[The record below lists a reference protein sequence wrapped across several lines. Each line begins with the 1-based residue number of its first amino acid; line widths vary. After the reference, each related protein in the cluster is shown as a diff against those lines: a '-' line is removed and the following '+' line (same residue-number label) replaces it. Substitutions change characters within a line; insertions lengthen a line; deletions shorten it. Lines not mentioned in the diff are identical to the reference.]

1 MKTHSYC
8 LVVVGLL
15 IGMLTALIEV
25 LGLPKLAPE
34 NLYVPPLMQGLEE
47 PPRNVFKSIKKA
59 PPPKPQPKEKK
70 PPVRLYWAQ
79 AKALSTR
86 EIHCLALNIYHEARG
101 EKHSGKVGVAQVT
114 LNRVDASFRK
124 KTNVCAVVYDSAQFS
139 WTLSSSKR
147 YTLPKGD
154 AWESSMQIAQ
164 DVANGLRVYGLEDSL
179 YYHATWIT
187 PPSWAKQMLYRKSI
201 GQHIFF
207 SPSF

>member
-1 MKTHSYC
+1 MQCRLQNDLAIFIPGFLFGVLLALLTLYPSSTRETSSPPDTYPVIQEKTH
-8 LVVVGLL
+8 
-15 IGMLTALIEV
+15 
-25 LGLPKLAPE
+25 KAP
-34 NLYVPPLMQGLEE
+34 
-47 PPRNVFKSIKKA
+47 KKA
-59 PPPKPQPKEKK
+59 RAANPQPVKK
-70 PPVRLYWAQ
+70 KSAVRLYWAQ
-79 AKALSTR
+79 AKDLSTR

>member
-1 MKTHSYC
+1 MKTRSYY
-8 LVVVGLL
+8 LVVVGLFL
-15 IGMLTALIEV
+15 GMCIALVEL
-25 LGLPKLAPE
+25 LGLPKITPE

-47 PPRNVFKSIKKA
+47 PPRNVFKNIKRT
-59 PPPKPQPKEKK
+59 PVPKTQTKEKK

-79 AKALSTR
+79 AKDLSTR

-114 LNRVDASFRK
+114 LNRVDVAFRK
-124 KTNVCAVVYDSAQFS
+124 KTNVCAVVYDPAQFS

-154 AWESSMQIAQ
+154 VWDSSLQIAQ
-164 DVANGLRVYGLEDSL
+164 DVANGLRVSGLEDSL
-179 YYHATWIT
+179 YYHATWIM

-201 GQHIFF
+201 GQHVFF
-207 SPSF
+207 SPSL